1 MFKYLHKF
9 QSFFEATLNIQELEK
24 PEKSSSKKRGQ
35 VLVNKLKSKDPIKK
49 KDGKLVT
56 VDKMYV
62 DGDWEEPLDAVDQIT
77 TDGEYDQEKGKE
89 YFIKNFTPDMDPK
102 KYKYRG
108 VFKDDDGDEFGL
120 TQIFKSVDFGSKGA
134 GVDTGTNEVLQAI
147 FIGIRLESNEDLSA
161 ETIRKSYQRYLI
173 ESEKSPTVMVDDKY
187 ENIDDEKLEKFLSSP
202 NWVETFINIPNLLFS
217 YEKVVDK
224 QFSPLIDPQK
234 SYLVYHTSFKSDKSP
249 YLILKKKFLQLSK
262 LSRSTKKDFSKVNFN
277 KFCPGDVYLFE
288 PNSIGEFKND
298 IDNCSD
304 IDQLIKICERYYN
317 ESRLIPISLK
327 MVKVGG
333 SYSIITNNEI
343 GSNSPLFLID
353 KFIIN
358 DDPYRGINSKIKTSS
373 IWFYRKENVHRDRT
387 INFDSSDTSKYTE
400 IDGEVDGSTSRHGK
414 ISLEQIIRIIRKN
427 KQLNKIE
434 SVNDL
439 KKLTIGELDEKL
451 MKLFEE
457 LDSKSGNKI
466 QYNLSDRGSKI
477 EGSEKKIISKIQSL
491 QVLKTFFD
499 IYSKDEKIAN
509 IIMTDIMKFALSIQV
524 DYFLTPYYLRVI

>member
-1 MFKYLHKF
+1 
-9 QSFFEATLNIQELEK
+9 
-24 PEKSSSKKRGQ
+24 
-35 VLVNKLKSKDPIKK
+35 
-49 KDGKLVT
+49 
-56 VDKMYV
+56 
-62 DGDWEEPLDAVDQIT
+62 
-77 TDGEYDQEKGKE
+77 
-89 YFIKNFTPDMDPK
+89 
-102 KYKYRG
+102 
-108 VFKDDDGDEFGL
+108 
-120 TQIFKSVDFGSKGA
+120 
-134 GVDTGTNEVLQAI
+134 
-147 FIGIRLESNEDLSA
+147 
-161 ETIRKSYQRYLI
+161 
-173 ESEKSPTVMVDDKY
+173 MVDDKY

-202 NWVETFINIPNLLFS
+202 NWVETFISIPNLLFS
-217 YEKVVDK
+217 YEKLVDEK
-224 QFSPLIDPQK
+224 FSPLIDPKK

-298 IDNCSD
+298 VDNCSD

-333 SYSIITNNEI
+333 SYRIITNNEI
-343 GSNSPLFLID
+343 GSTSPLFLID

-439 KKLTIGELDEKL
+439 KKLTIEELDKKL
-451 MKLFEE
+451 IKLFEE

-524 DYFLTPYYLRVI
+524 DYFLTPYY